1 MDYPAG
7 ATFYVGLSLMK
18 PMPGEEKLVAGL
30 MDNLLEF
37 FAGRPGYERGYALL
51 EGEAQGRVGR
61 ITLWESKEQADHAAN
76 TRHVLA
82 VRAEIMQRIEED
94 SHVERS
100 FIALDP
106 ALGKAPSSSPA
117 QNP

>member
-1 MDYPAG
+1 MNYPAD

-18 PMPGEEKLVAGL
+18 PKPGEEKLVAGL

-37 FAGRPGYERGYALL
+37 FAGQPGYEHGYALL
-51 EGEAQGRVGR
+51 EGDTQGRVGR

-76 TRHVLA
+76 TRHVLT

-100 FIALDP
+100 YTALDP
-106 ALGKAPSSSPA
+106 ALAKMDAVRLWSS
-117 QNP
+117 